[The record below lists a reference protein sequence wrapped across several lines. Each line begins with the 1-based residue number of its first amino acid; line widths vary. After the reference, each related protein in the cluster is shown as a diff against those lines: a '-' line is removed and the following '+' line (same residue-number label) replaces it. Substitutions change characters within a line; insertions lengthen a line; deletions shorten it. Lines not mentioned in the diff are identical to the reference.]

1 MNVITTALNDRPVK
15 NRSLLPQPRSAPV
28 LERSNV
34 KTPANQGLYPLPND
48 PIPPA
53 LPLSHPPMTQM
64 PIARKLEDA
73 WRGQASPVWR
83 CPKTF
88 RPRPPLAPSPPR
100 FSGETKTAW
109 EAVLGICRGGKGPQ
123 GRASGRERVTRWG
136 GVVLIKTSGNSNQ
149 FNHGPG
155 SGKNVF
161 IRAIRAIRGQP
172 EPFPRGV
179 GVLACRLPHRPGACL
194 FSPRAQ
200 SPEHKASEKPIRL
213 HPGTSGQTKK

>member
-1 MNVITTALNDRPVK
+1 MNVVMTALAARPVK
-15 NRSLLPQPRSAPV
+15 NRSLLAQPGSAPV
-28 LERSNV
+28 LGRSNV

-48 PIPPA
+48 PIRPA

-88 RPRPPLAPSPPR
+88 RPRQPLAPSPPR

-149 FNHGPG
+149 SNHGPG
-155 SGKNVF
+155 SGKTFLFVPFAGFVGNPNPFPVGSASPHAGCRTVLV
-161 IRAIRAIRGQP
+161 RAYFRP
-172 EPFPRGV
+172 EPK
-179 GVLACRLPHRPGACL
+179 
-194 FSPRAQ
+194 AQ
-200 SPEHKASEKPIRL
+200 STKP
-213 HPGTSGQTKK
+213 Q